1 MRTGKWSR
9 IEMSIASKEEIDT
22 LDKMDYT
29 KMSAINMCPT
39 WGILRYGLHKA
50 MPGGGRSM
58 ALEAGTA
65 LHDCFAVIRLMQL
78 SFYQGMETHTLY
90 HGQRLFGKDR
100 WSTIVEGV
108 RGPDRE
114 AAIKNA
120 ALECLATAGYVD
132 DPSDRRR
139 TFNNLE
145 TSLLYYLQRWDF
157 ERHPVWVRDASDPTS
172 DIGVE
177 IPFAIKIQPYTDDG
191 FAGYANY
198 EAQPL
203 TPFIYTGRIDGL
215 HLAAQ
220 DSEELIVQENKS
232 AARLDDAW
240 RMSFDMSHQ
249 VTGYCV
255 AGSLHANTSIRRG
268 LVIGLSLPLPR
279 YASDGLSIVDVYR
292 DSFMKERWLQW
303 LEYTTGIYNTYKRN
317 PLTAP
322 KHTHSCNRYFRPC
335 SMIPF
340 CASDEQ
346 EQRDMLE
353 QMVTEEWSPLVEK
366 TGD

>member
-1 MRTGKWSR
+1 M
-9 IEMSIASKEEIDT
+9 
-22 LDKMDYT
+22 
-29 KMSAINMCPT
+29 
-39 WGILRYGLHKA
+39 HKA

-78 SFYQGMETHTLY
+78 SLYQGRTEHVLY

-100 WSTIVEGV
+100 WAAIVEGV
-108 RGPDRE
+108 RGPDTE
-114 AAIKNA
+114 ACARNA
-120 ALECLATAGYVD
+120 ALECLATSDYVD

-145 TSLLYYLQRWDF
+145 TSLLYYIQRWDF
-157 ERHPVWVRDASDPTS
+157 NRHPVWMRDADDPTT

-177 IPFAIKIQPYTDDG
+177 IPFAIKIQPYFGTMYMPMHEQLEPG
-191 FAGYANY
+191 LKL
-198 EAQPL
+198 E
-203 TPFIYTGRIDGL
+203 PFIYTGRIDGL
-215 HLAAQ
+215 HCAAQ
-220 DSEELIVQENKS
+220 DSEELIIQENKS
-232 AARLDDAW
+232 ASRLDDAW

-255 AGSLHANTSIRRG
+255 AGSLHTNTSIRRG
-268 LVIGLSLPLPR
+268 LVLGLALPLPR

-292 DSFMKERWLQW
+292 DSYMKARWLQW
-303 LEYTTGIYNTYKRN
+303 LEYTTGIYNAYKDN
-317 PLTAP
+317 PMTAP

-346 EQRDMLE
+346 DQRDMLT
-353 QMVTEEWSPLVEK
+353 QMVTEEWSPLAEK

>member
-1 MRTGKWSR
+1 MRTNSWSR
-9 IEMSIASKEEIDT
+9 IEMSIATKEEIDT

-29 KMSAINMCPT
+29 KLSAINMCPT
-39 WGILRYGLHKA
+39 WGILRYGMHKA

-78 SFYQGMETHTLY
+78 SLYQGMEAHVLY

-100 WSTIVEGV
+100 WAAIVEGV
-108 RGPDRE
+108 RGPDRD
-114 AAIKNA
+114 ACVRNA
-120 ALECLATAGYVD
+120 ALECLATSGYVD

-145 TSLLYYLQRWDF
+145 TSLLYYIQRWDF
-157 ERHPVWVRDASDPTS
+157 HRHPVWMRDADDPTS

-177 IPFAIKIQPYTDDG
+177 IPFAIKIQPYTNDG
-191 FAGYANY
+191 FSYY
-198 EAQPL
+198 EDYEL
-203 TPFIYTGRIDGL
+203 MPFIYTGRIDGL
-215 HLAAQ
+215 HCAAQ
-220 DSEELIVQENKS
+220 DSEELIIQENKS
-232 AARLDDAW
+232 ASRLDDAW

-255 AGSLHANTSIRRG
+255 AGSLHTNTSISRG
-268 LVIGLSLPLPR
+268 LVLGLALPLPR

-292 DSFMKERWLQW
+292 DSHMKARWLQW
-303 LEYTTGIYNTYKRN
+303 LEYTTGIYNAYKDN
-317 PLTAP
+317 PMTAP

-340 CASDEQ
+340 CASDDQ
-346 EQRDMLE
+346 EQRDMLT
-353 QMVTEEWSPLVEK
+353 QMVTDEWSPLHDK
-366 TGD
+366 AGD